1 MWFWFSKDTTFS
13 KSLFSCFWH
22 LVSLLDVSYLIEEL
36 SRYNY
41 TDRCRII
48 TTNKILIVTYISPIS
63 MTRGKTS
70 TIEFRRAL
78 FVIFVRVQDPSAQTI
93 DNNDFYL
100 CTKPSFSWSCS
111 HCPSFVCA
119 HPMSQFII
127 RCLLLKLPSKTFRP
141 SIKVFV
147 KDHYL
152 DCVLTFIQ
160 LLRIQKTPSQY
171 FTMKQ

>member
-1 MWFWFSKDTTFS
+1 ME
-13 KSLFSCFWH
+13 
-22 LVSLLDVSYLIEEL
+22 I
-36 SRYNY
+36 
-41 TDRCRII
+41 
-48 TTNKILIVTYISPIS
+48 TYINP
-63 MTRGKTS
+63 
-70 TIEFRRAL
+70 TIEFLRAL
-78 FVIFVRVQDPSAQTI
+78 FVIFIRVQDPSAQTI

-100 CTKPSFSWSCS
+100 CTKPSFSWSCF

-119 HPMSQFII
+119 HPVSQFII

-171 FTMKQ
+171 FYWNEAINNNINNMDFHSHKALFFSRCPRLKCTKYCAIILKINFFSGRKMCKGNSYSKRWWFCSSS